1 MRGVDFG
8 LGIGYNPEGTST
20 AAPSQSSVSRSPVA
34 SSLKTGMRQQFRSS
48 FVSAS
53 TNSLGS
59 HPGVVPATRPTLR
72 GFVSGGSIGG
82 EAYKAQPVVT
92 NVPSSG
98 TVNPSSQH
106 GNRSND
112 RLVCF
117 FGKSFQIRMCLL

>member
-1 MRGVDFG
+1 VRGVDFG

-20 AAPSQSSVSRSPVA
+20 AAPSQSSTSRSPVV
-34 SSLKTGMRQQFRSS
+34 SSLKTGMMQQFRSS

-53 TNSLGS
+53 SNSQVNHAGM
-59 HPGVVPATRPTLR
+59 VPVARPALR
-72 GFVSGGSIGG
+72 GFVSGGTIGG
-82 EAYKAQPVVT
+82 DTYKAQPVVT

-112 RLVCF
+112 RLVCHF
-117 FGKSFQIRMCLL
+117 